1 MSTRAFIFPGQG
13 SQFVGMGRDVY
24 ERFPEARAVY
34 DQATEAVA
42 FDLKGLCFQG
52 PEDTLS
58 LTTYTQPAIL
68 TTSLALWACL
78 GNPDAAFF
86 AGHSLGEFTAMAAGG
101 ALDWADAARLVMA
114 RGRSM
119 QEAVPSGEGAMAA
132 VIGLENQAVEEV
144 CTRAWETGRVWPANY
159 NCPGQVVITG
169 ERPGVEM
176 AMALAREKGARH
188 ALLLPVSIP
197 SHCPLME
204 SAASLLANEVDAIA
218 LRDSRVP
225 ILSNSRAAPVHK
237 RDDLRGVMIEQMT
250 SPVRWDDGIRLMIRE
265 GVTTFIEVGPGRVL
279 TGLVRRIDKGV
290 EVIPISDVPSLELY
304 KETL

>member
-1 MSTRAFIFPGQG
+1 M
-13 SQFVGMGRDVY
+13 GMGRDVY
-24 ERFPEARAVY
+24 ERYPEAREVY
-34 DQATEAVA
+34 DQASEAVA

-78 GNPDAAFF
+78 GNPDTAFF

-119 QEAVPSGEGAMAA
+119 QDAVPSGEGAMAA

-169 ERPGVEM
+169 EGPGVEK

-188 ALLLPVSIP
+188 VLLLPVSIP

-204 SAASLLANEVDAIA
+204 PAASLLAQALDAIA
-218 LRDSRVP
+218 LGDSRVP
-225 ILSNSRAAPVHK
+225 ILSNSRAVPVQK
-237 RDDLRGVMIEQMT
+237 RVDLRGIMIEQMT
-250 SPVRWDDGIRLMIRE
+250 SPVRWDDGVRFMIRE
-265 GVTTFIEVGPGRVL
+265 GVTTFIEVGPGKVL

-290 EVIPISDVPSLELY
+290 EVITISDVPSLEHY

>member
-1 MSTRAFIFPGQG
+1 MRAFIFPGQG

-24 ERFPEARAVY
+24 ERYPEARAVF
-34 DQATEAVA
+34 DQASEAVG

-52 PEDTLS
+52 PEDTLA

-68 TTSLALWACL
+68 TTSLALWTCL
-78 GNPDAAFF
+78 GNPDTAFF

-114 RGRSM
+114 RGRFM

-132 VIGLENQAVEEV
+132 VIGLDNQAVEEA
-144 CTRAWETGRVWPANY
+144 CTLAWETGRVWPANY

-169 ERPGVEM
+169 ERQGVEK
-176 AMALAREKGARH
+176 AIALAQEQGARH
-188 ALLLPVSIP
+188 AVMLPVSIP

-204 SAASLLANEVDAIA
+204 PAASMLAQTVDAVA
-218 LRDSRVP
+218 LGDARVP
-225 ILSNSRAAPVHK
+225 ILSNCRAMPVQK
-237 RDDLRGVMIEQMT
+237 RDALIDVMIEQMT
-250 SPVRWDDGIRLMIRE
+250 SPVRWEDGIRFMIRE

-290 EVIPISDVPSLELY
+290 EVITISDAPSLERY